1 VEQDIREALA
11 SPGMDSAPKLSA
23 LQRLHVS
30 VFHLR
35 QHDAASTIENCL
47 SKKTV
52 LSFYKTS

>member
-35 QHDAASTIENCL
+35 QHDAASTNRKL
-47 SKKTV
+47 SEQKNGII
-52 LSFYKTS
+52 LL